1 MQIVAAVQHCHS
13 EGIIHRDLKLENVL
27 LVNKEENRVKVAD
40 FGISGVADAL
50 NPDIDIGT
58 LRYMAPE
65 VLSHKEKNNTAAVDV
80 WACGIMLYCMVF
92 GKLPFAEHTP
102 AATTQAI
109 INLNYSFPKNILVS
123 Q

>member
-1 MQIVAAVQHCHS
+1 M
-13 EGIIHRDLKLENVL
+13 
-27 LVNKEENRVKVAD
+27 
-40 FGISGVADAL
+40 
-50 NPDIDIGT
+50 
-58 LRYMAPE
+58 
-65 VLSHKEKNNTAAVDV
+65 LSHKEKNNTAAVDV

-102 AATTQAI
+102 AATTQEI